1 MPGLLRYRPTQRV
14 VGGVDVASSM
24 SRERDT
30 EPSRAMKSTTWPASP
45 VYGLSFTFTVSDAH
59 SMRCRDAEALLA
71 SVKDAGV

>member
-1 MPGLLRYRPTQRV
+1 
-14 VGGVDVASSM
+14 M

-45 VYGLSFTFTVSDAH
+45 VYGLTFTFTVSDAH